1 MDDATWAAL
10 ALTLTVLGA
19 VWTWHAFRK
28 RGVASGLRG
37 AGLTLLPAAA
47 YLTDTLR
54 MFTRIGT
61 AVGDWVTGLVLSP
74 SVWAGIIVAG
84 VSVVL
89 LVVSGILRDRERARA
104 VGGASAPAGAVRRGE
119 AAEPGRGA
127 RGKGEPAIGGAGGD
141 DDLADIE
148 ALLRKR
154 GIT

>member
-19 VWTWHAFRK
+19 VWTWHAFRH

-47 YLTDTLR
+47 YLTDTLK

-74 SVWAGIIVAG
+74 SVWAGIVVAG
-84 VSVVL
+84 VAVTL
-89 LVVSGILRDRERARA
+89 LVVSGVLRDRERAR
-104 VGGASAPAGAVRRGE
+104 VIDGGAPAPAASGRRSDR
-119 AAEPGRGA
+119 PVKS
-127 RGKGEPAIGGAGGD
+127 GKGDPAIGGAGGD

-154 GIT
+154 GIS

>member
-37 AGLTLLPAAA
+37 AGLTLLPVAA

-61 AVGDWVTGLVLSP
+61 AVGDWVSGLVLSP
-74 SVWAGIIVAG
+74 SVWAGIAVAG
-84 VSVVL
+84 VAAVL

-104 VGGASAPAGAVRRGE
+104 VDGTPAAPDRAVSSGRGE
-119 AAEPGRGA
+119 RKGER
-127 RGKGEPAIGGAGGD
+127 KGEPAIGGADGD

>member
-19 VWTWHAFRK
+19 VWTWHAFR
-28 RGVASGLRG
+28 RSGLASGLRG
-37 AGLTLLPAAA
+37 AGLTLLPVAA

-61 AVGDWVTGLVLSP
+61 AVGDWATGLVLSP
-74 SVWAGIIVAG
+74 VVWSGIVLAG
-84 VSVVL
+84 VAAVL
-89 LVVSGILRDRERARA
+89 LVVSGVVRDRERAKAVDGAPRSDPEPRRA
-104 VGGASAPAGAVRRGE
+104 T
-119 AAEPGRGA
+119 
-127 RGKGEPAIGGAGGD
+127 GKGKPAIGTPDGGD

-154 GIT
+154 GIS

>member
-19 VWTWHAFRK
+19 VWTWHAFRR

-37 AGLTLLPAAA
+37 AGLTLLPVAA

-61 AVGDWVTGLVLSP
+61 AVGDWVAGLVLSP
-74 SVWAGIIVAG
+74 SVWAGIVVAG
-84 VSVVL
+84 VAAVL
-89 LVVSGILRDRERARA
+89 LVVSGVLRDRERSQA
-104 VGGASAPAGAVRRGE
+104 VGAPGGPAVGSR
-119 AAEPGRGA
+119 
-127 RGKGEPAIGGAGGD
+127 RGKGEPAIGSPDGGD
-141 DDLADIE
+141 EELADIE

-154 GIT
+154 GIS

>member
-74 SVWAGIIVAG
+74 SVWVGIVLAG
-84 VSVVL
+84 VAVVL
-89 LVVSGILRDRERARA
+89 LVVSGLVRDRERARA
-104 VGGASAPAGAVRRGE
+104 VGGAATAAPDQAVRRGK
-119 AAEPGRGA
+119 
-127 RGKGEPAIGGAGGD
+127 GKGEPAIGSAQGGD
-141 DDLADIE
+141 DELADIE

-154 GIT
+154 GIS

>member
-19 VWTWHAFRK
+19 VWTWHAFRR

-37 AGLTLLPAAA
+37 AGLTLLPVAA

-74 SVWAGIIVAG
+74 SVWIGIVVAG
-84 VSVVL
+84 VAAVL
-89 LVVSGILRDRERARA
+89 LVVSGVLRDRERSRA
-104 VGGASAPAGAVRRGE
+104 VEGTAPAAPRD
-119 AAEPGRGA
+119 AAR
-127 RGKGEPAIGGAGGD
+127 RGKGEPAIGGASGD

-154 GIT
+154 GIS